1 MINSKLRA
9 YKYSNNEWEKI
20 SRWELI
26 NMPDV
31 EYRKFKELHFPL
43 FLMKSKESPKL
54 TFNKGQK
61 TFRYY
66 PNQGINENHTS
77 KGLTISHLIAQ
88 EVISDIRTLNLKLRD
103 KRTKPYQEKNYTI
116 EVDNIVTE
124 KKITCGENT
133 YYADLLVFFSKPA
146 ELSLKWKGFLTLE
159 IFVTKDV
166 EGNKIIDYEKR
177 KIPAIE
183 ISIGP
188 KLKLKKSANE
198 VSEKEEE
205 DLRKFMNVTFRK
217 QIFGNI
223 LVSPTSDKYKENQ
236 VILELNELKNKIL
249 DKENKFKSLIEK
261 HNELVNKYNKKN
273 SANIELNEVIQSK
286 KEQLQ
291 SLKTEIAELKNKSR
305 IDKIIDA
312 FK

>member
-1 MINSKLRA
+1 M
-9 YKYSNNEWEKI
+9 
-20 SRWELI
+20 
-26 NMPDV
+26 
-31 EYRKFKELHFPL
+31 
-43 FLMKSKESPKL
+43 
-54 TFNKGQK
+54 
-61 TFRYY
+61 
-66 PNQGINENHTS
+66 
-77 KGLTISHLIAQ
+77 
-88 EVISDIRTLNLKLRD
+88 
-103 KRTKPYQEKNYTI
+103 
-116 EVDNIVTE
+116 
-124 KKITCGENT
+124 
-133 YYADLLVFFSKPA
+133 
-146 ELSLKWKGFLTLE
+146 
-159 IFVTKDV
+159 
-166 EGNKIIDYEKR
+166 
-177 KIPAIE
+177 
-183 ISIGP
+183 
-188 KLKLKKSANE
+188 KKSANE

-205 DLRKFMNVTFRK
+205 DLRKFMNVVFRK